1 MAVRTRSSYGAASAV
16 MTVFLLIAGVIA
28 LGILLILLGANTHAG
43 IVNFILEIGRF
54 FARPFSHL
62 FPQDTVKQDYL
73 VNWGIAAIVY
83 LVVGSVLARMIR
95 RA

>member
-16 MTVFLLIAGVIA
+16 MTVFLVIAAILA
-28 LGILLILLGANTHAG
+28 LGIILVLLGANGNAG
-43 IVNFILEIGRF
+43 IVHFILDIGRF
-54 FARPFSHL
+54 FAKPFAHL

-73 VNWGIAAIVY
+73 VNWGIAAIIY
-83 LVVGSVLARMIR
+83 LIVGSILSRVVR